1 MTRVENKD
9 KANGGGVGS
18 GKRFGDETSCIREEI
33 ISITRVVMSLGL
45 CK

>member
-9 KANGGGVGS
+9 KANGGG
-18 GKRFGDETSCIREEI
+18 RFGDETSFIREEI

>member
-9 KANGGGVGS
+9 KANGGGG
-18 GKRFGDETSCIREEI
+18 RFGDETSCIREEI